1 MNGTG
6 GENMAKAGM
15 RDIKR
20 RIRSI
25 SNTKQITKAME
36 LVSSAKLRR
45 RREKLEK
52 TRPYYNTIVRS
63 INNIL
68 ASTSGIRHPFLEK
81 REVKKSAYIV
91 ITADRG
97 LCGGYNNNVIKLA
110 LQNIKSREN
119 TVIVAVGQKAR
130 DYFKRKGYNIV
141 GEFIHISEKPEY
153 SHATAIGDIVIDLYK
168 KKEIDEVNVVYTQF
182 ESTISQVPKIMKLL
196 PAENVME
203 KEKRKKTTLME
214 YEPSPEEV
222 LDYLIPKYIH
232 SVIYGAMIEASASEQ
247 AARRN
252 AMESATDN
260 AEDMIENLK
269 LSYNRARQASITQ
282 EIAEIVGGA
291 EALK

>member
-1 MNGTG
+1 
-6 GENMAKAGM
+6 MAQAGM

-20 RIRSI
+20 RIRSV

-45 RREKLEK
+45 TREKLEK

-63 INNIL
+63 INDIL
-68 ASTSGIRHPFLEK
+68 ASTSGIKHPFLEK

-97 LCGGYNNNVIKLA
+97 LCGGYNNNVIKLTEE
-110 LQNIKSREN
+110 NIKNKEN
-119 TVIVAVGQKAR
+119 AVIIAVGQKGR
-130 DYFKRKGYNIV
+130 DFFRRRGYNLV
-141 GEFIHISEKPEY
+141 GEFVHISENPQY
-153 SHATAIGDIVIDLYK
+153 SHAREIGNIVIDLYK

-182 ESTISQVPKIMKLL
+182 ESTISQVTKIMKLL
-196 PAENVME
+196 PAENVVE
-203 KEKRKKTTLME
+203 KEGRKKTTLVE

-260 AEDMIENLK
+260 AQEMIEDLK

>member
-1 MNGTG
+1 
-6 GENMAKAGM
+6 MAQAGM

-20 RIRSI
+20 RIRSV

-45 RREKLEK
+45 AREKLEK

-63 INNIL
+63 IKDIL
-68 ASTSGIRHPFLEK
+68 TSTSGIRHPFLEK
-81 REVKKSAYIV
+81 REVKKAAYIV

-97 LCGGYNNNVIKLA
+97 LCGGYNNNVIKLTEE
-110 LQNIKSREN
+110 NIKDKEKA
-119 TVIVAVGQKAR
+119 VIIAVGQKGR
-130 DYFKRKGYNIV
+130 DFFRKRGYNLV
-141 GEFIHISEKPEY
+141 GEFVHISENPKY
-153 SHATAIGDIVIDLYK
+153 SHAREIGDIVINLYK
-168 KKEIDEVNVVYTQF
+168 MREIDEVNIVYTQF
-182 ESTISQVPKIMKLL
+182 ESTISQVTKIMKLL
-196 PAENVME
+196 PAENVVE
-203 KEKRKKTTLME
+203 KEGRKKTTLVE

-260 AEDMIENLK
+260 AQEMIENLK